1 MFRKILLDTK
11 NRERLFEDSV
21 RDNFGKS
28 IKEDLFH
35 EVEIK
40 VENMQEAYNIS
51 KKKKHKRLLL
61 TSYQCYIRVQN
72 IYQST

>member
-11 NRERLFEDSV
+11 NRERIFEDSV

-51 KKKKHKRLLL
+51 KNQGASIEIKLIELKMIL
-61 TSYQCYIRVQN
+61 
-72 IYQST
+72 

>member
-51 KKKKHKRLLL
+51 KNHGASIEIKLIELKMIL
-61 TSYQCYIRVQN
+61 
-72 IYQST
+72 